1 MLSKSQIKYIQSL
14 GHKKFRDEDGL
25 FIAEGPK
32 ILQELLTE
40 IQTQVKTVY
49 GKKEWKDEFGSL
61 LGNTEFFEIDDNTL
75 QRISQLSTPNQVL
88 AVVYKM
94 KSENFIPAS
103 KIREMDTSKFD
114 IADYLDS
121 NEMIAE
127 YLNTVLEEGND
138 TEMVMAIGHVAKAI
152 GMTKI
157 AEETGM
163 SRPSLYKA
171 LSEGAKP
178 QFSTI
183 MKVLKAVGGR
193 IKINPLP
200 A

>member
-1 MLSKSQIKYIQSL
+1 M
-14 GHKKFRDEDGL
+14 E
-25 FIAEGPK
+25 
-32 ILQELLTE
+32 
-40 IQTQVKTVY
+40 
-49 GKKEWKDEFGSL
+49 
-61 LGNTEFFEIDDNTL
+61 
-75 QRISQLSTPNQVL
+75 
-88 AVVYKM
+88 
-94 KSENFIPAS
+94 
-103 KIREMDTSKFD
+103 TSKFD
-114 IADYLDS
+114 ITDYLES

-127 YLNTVLEEGND
+127 YLNAVLEEGND
-138 TEMVMAIGHVAKAI
+138 AEIVTAIGHIAKAI

-183 MKVLKAVGGR
+183 LKVLKAVGGQ
-193 IKINPLP
+193 IHIHPVT